1 VIPAIIGG
9 TADTADASV
18 VAIVTAADAGTP
30 ELCSGTVIAPRVVL
44 TAGHCALN
52 QAPGDLTVRV
62 GANVLAPDRE
72 VGVAQVVPYPGF
84 AATGDDAR
92 QGRDIAALVTTDD
105 VGVPALPYARD
116 GSAVAGLAGQTV
128 TDVGYGATAPED
140 ATSPGTKR
148 IAEMTVSAVCDR
160 LIAFGDA
167 QRRACIG
174 DSGGP
179 LLVGEGSGAPTVVG
193 VVSFYDGTQCGP
205 PVYAVRVDPYAAWL
219 DTIVAGTPDTTCA
232 SSCPPPG
239 TPCAAPDAGV
249 DAGAPSDAAPEAS
262 GGPALRASGAGCGVA
277 SPAGGRW
284 PGAVAFGFVGVV
296 LSAAMRRVLR
306 PRPASRT
313 SPGAAPAGWAG
324 RRRPG

>member
-1 VIPAIIGG
+1 MIPAIIGG

-18 VAIVTAADAGTP
+18 VAIVTAADAGTA

-44 TAGHCALN
+44 TAGHCALG

-62 GANVLAPDRE
+62 GLNVLAPDRE
-72 VGVAQVVPYPGF
+72 VGVAQVVTYPGF
-84 AATGDDAR
+84 TASGDDAR
-92 QGRDIAALVTTDD
+92 RGRDIAALVTADD
-105 VGVPALPYARD
+105 LGVPALPYSRD
-116 GSAVAGLAGQTV
+116 GSAVAGLAGETV

-148 IAEMTVSAVCDR
+148 IADMTVSAVCDR
-160 LIAFGDA
+160 LIVFGDA

-179 LLVGEGSGAPTVVG
+179 LLVGERSGAPTVVG

-219 DTIVAGTPDTTCA
+219 DTIVAGTPDATCA

-239 TPCAAPDAGV
+239 NACAAAAGADAGLP
-249 DAGAPSDAAPEAS
+249 ADAAPEAS
-262 GGPALRASGAGCGVA
+262 DGLAQRASGSGCSLESRGARRPREIAWGVL
-277 SPAGGRW
+277 GLL
-284 PGAVAFGFVGVV
+284 
-296 LSAAMRRVLR
+296 LSAAMRRAPRRR
-306 PRPASRT
+306 PPASRT
-313 SPGAAPAGWAG
+313 SPAAARAGSAG
-324 RRRPG
+324 PRRPG